1 MANKNSKLNISA
13 LILAKNEQQQLEDC
27 LKQLDFV
34 KEIIVLDQNSTDNTR
49 KIAEKYTGKII
60 NSDSGNFA
68 KNRDML
74 AAAAAH
80 EWLFYLDPDE
90 RIDDKLVGEIKKT
103 VEEGNLSTCY
113 IPRKNII
120 LGKWL
125 KHGGWWPD
133 YVPRLFKKE
142 SLIAWYGEVHESPQ
156 FKGEATYLKNAITH
170 LTARSLDQMLKKSIV
185 WGQIEARLYHRAKY
199 PKVTIFRLIKAAGRE
214 FTTRYFLKLGL
225 LDGTVGLIQAIYQ
238 ALHQAIILIYLWE
251 IQTNSKEKF
260 KSAAND

>member
-13 LILAKNEQQQLEDC
+13 LILAKNEQLMLEDC

-34 KEIIVLDQNSTDNTR
+34 KEIIVLDQNSTDNTK
-49 KIAEKYTGKII
+49 KIAEKYTDKII
-60 NSDSGNFA
+60 SSNSDNFA
-68 KNRDML
+68 KNRNLL
-74 AAAAAH
+74 ATAAGC

-90 RIDDKLVGEIKKT
+90 RIDDKLKNEIKKA
-103 VEEGNLSTCY
+103 VIEGGSGAYY

-133 YVPRLFKKE
+133 YVPRLFKKK

-156 FKGEATYLKNAITH
+156 FKGEAFYFKNAITH
-170 LTARSLDQMLKKSIV
+170 LTARSLNQMLDKSIV
-185 WGQIEARLYHRAKY
+185 WGQVEARLYYKAKY
-199 PKVTIFRLIKAAGRE
+199 PNVTMFRLIKASGRE
-214 FTTRYFLKLGL
+214 FTRRYFLQLGF

-238 ALHQAIILIYLWE
+238 GLHQAIILVYLWE
-251 IQTNSKEKF
+251 IQNDSLEKF
-260 KSAAND
+260 KEISNE